1 MSTPIIKVDAISKS
15 FGSFKV
21 LDGLSMQVMPGE
33 KLALI
38 GPSGSGKT
46 TILRILMTL
55 EKIDGG
61 HVQIDGEQLYHME
74 RNGQLLPADER
85 HLTKMRQ
92 KIGMVFQLF
101 NLFPHKCVMDNV
113 TLAPMLTKGT
123 PRAAAEKRA
132 MELLDMVGMSD
143 KAKSMPAQLSGGQ
156 KQRVAIARALALSPK
171 IMLFDEPTSSLDPEL
186 TGEVLNVMR
195 DLAAEG
201 MTMVVVSHEIGFAA
215 TVGQQIA
222 FLDHGRIV
230 FTGPPQEVFRKP
242 RNARLEQFLDTYLDR
257 GASMLL

>member
-61 HVQIDGEQLYHME
+61 HIQIDGEQLYHME

-132 MELLDMVGMSD
+132 MELLDMVGMAD

-171 IMLFDEPTSSLDPEL
+171 IMLFDEVTSALDPEL
-186 TGEVLNVMR
+186 VNEVLNVIKS
-195 DLAAEG
+195 LATDG
-201 MTMVVVSHEIGFAA
+201 MTMLLVTHEMKFAYEVSRRVVFMN
-215 TVGQQIA
+215 Q
-222 FLDHGRIV
+222 GRIDEQGAPSEL
-230 FTGPPQEVFRKP
+230 FHNPQSKRLAEFLK
-242 RNARLEQFLDTYLDR
+242 NAKF
-257 GASMLL
+257 

>member
-1 MSTPIIKVDAISKS
+1 MPAPIIKVDAISKS
-15 FGSFKV
+15 FGAFKV

-61 HVQIDGEQLYHME
+61 HIQVDGEHLYHME

-85 HLTKMRQ
+85 HLAKMRQ

-113 TLAPMLTKGT
+113 TLAPMLTKGVA
-123 PRAAAEKRA
+123 RAAAEKRA
-132 MELLDMVGMSD
+132 MELLDMVGM
-143 KAKSMPAQLSGGQ
+143 
-156 KQRVAIARALALSPK
+156 
-171 IMLFDEPTSSLDPEL
+171 
-186 TGEVLNVMR
+186 
-195 DLAAEG
+195 
-201 MTMVVVSHEIGFAA
+201 
-215 TVGQQIA
+215 
-222 FLDHGRIV
+222 
-230 FTGPPQEVFRKP
+230 
-242 RNARLEQFLDTYLDR
+242 
-257 GASMLL
+257 